1 MKQKNKILIIVYLL
15 IFSLFTSCLSIP
27 SSAVSTGPR
36 TLIINDVT
44 VSATDTDNGFT
55 SWYCVD
61 YVYGRNVLVEVGY
74 FYKNG
79 NQYGFVLYDG
89 GYVGELAYFSRDGLN
104 YRWDWGTNTQYSF
117 VIKPDGTGLYYDF
130 STSKDGTAKPRDVY
144 KAYKR

>member
-61 YVYGRNVLVEVGY
+61 YVCRLCLWR
-74 FYKNG
+74 KC
-79 NQYGFVLYDG
+79 
-89 GYVGELAYFSRDGLN
+89 FSGSWL
-104 YRWDWGTNTQYSF
+104 F
-117 VIKPDGTGLYYDF
+117 L
-130 STSKDGTAKPRDVY
+130 
-144 KAYKR
+144 